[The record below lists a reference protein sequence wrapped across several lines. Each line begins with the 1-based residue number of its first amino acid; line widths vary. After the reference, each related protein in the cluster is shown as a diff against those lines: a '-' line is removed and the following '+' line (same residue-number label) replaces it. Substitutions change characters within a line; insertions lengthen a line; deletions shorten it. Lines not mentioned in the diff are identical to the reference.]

1 MEAGDRL
8 AAQIGDR
15 PVLCFVSPYQRTRQ
29 TADAVL
35 GRLAA
40 AGVRVLDR
48 REDPRLRERE
58 FCGTFQREEPR
69 RDDEWEYSRFFWRP
83 PSGESCADVYDR
95 ITTFLETLWRLMR
108 ALPALE
114 GGVVLVISHGLTNR
128 IFAMRWLHWS
138 AEQFGRTRNPGNC
151 QPIVLQNQPPPLG
164 GHPTYR
170 LTEDS
175 LRILGIEADQPPP
188 G

>member
-1 MEAGDRL
+1 M
-8 AAQIGDR
+8 
-15 PVLCFVSPYQRTRQ
+15 
-29 TADAVL
+29 
-35 GRLAA
+35 
-40 AGVRVLDR
+40 RVLDR

-58 FCGTFQREEPR
+58 FCGTFQREGPH

-114 GGVVLVISHGLTNR
+114 GGVVLVVSHGLTNR

-138 AEQFGRTRNPGNC
+138 PEQVGRTRNPGNC
-151 QPIVLQNQPPPLG
+151 QPIVLENRPGAAPG
-164 GHPTYR
+164 GRPTYR
-170 LTEDS
+170 LSEDS
-175 LRILGIEADQPPP
+175 LRVLGIDSDQPAP